1 MSNDTKEVK
10 LPTFEWNDTMNNTGI
25 TAQEISTISLGD
37 YSFSDCGDTITLSGI
52 TSSPSITIGSG
63 TGSSYTLSSGSSIST
78 ISMTDPYEEL
88 TNRLEKLEAII
99 AEEKEI
105 RDNCPAVRNAYDEY
119 RFLLVLAKKNKSDL
133 LTDS

>member
-105 RDNCPAVRNAYDEY
+105 RANCPAERHAYDEY